1 VETPSVSSQEVGKR
15 QRASMDGRVQEPGR
29 SEGCAA
35 SRGRVSPA
43 QPGWTR
49 KEVHGST
56 AYPTWKHGRD
66 RSMPLTRCSSEDA
79 WGEAP
84 QDPHDMVKVTLPK
97 FQSPLGVFLH
107 PPVARLQPA
116 PRCALIWRLD
126 GSTFRDVGDGQRGYP
141 RGCVGDLRRARTYPV
156 DGTRDRLRAATPRA
170 TEPPQ

>member
-1 VETPSVSSQEVGKR
+1 
-15 QRASMDGRVQEPGR
+15 MDGRVREPGR

-84 QDPHDMVKVTLPK
+84 QDPRDMVKVTLPK
-97 FQSPLGVFLH
+97 RDHVLPVVLGGEDGLRQLLH
-107 PPVARLQPA
+107 GHCHDTKTAQ
-116 PRCALIWRLD
+116 D
-126 GSTFRDVGDGQRGYP
+126 GS
-141 RGCVGDLRRARTYPV
+141 
-156 DGTRDRLRAATPRA
+156 
-170 TEPPQ
+170 

>member
-1 VETPSVSSQEVGKR
+1 MARRRNVATPGVSPGGVGKR
-15 QRASMDGRVQEPGR
+15 QRASMDGRVREPGR

-126 GSTFRDVGDGQRGYP
+126 GSTCLLYTSDAADEE
-141 RGCVGDLRRARTYPV
+141 DSV
-156 DGTRDRLRAATPRA
+156 D
-170 TEPPQ
+170 